1 MVTARFAGLSD
12 IGHEC
17 TAKEHHASA
26 EQPLAYVTFSQE
38 EPGPQDGKESAELGV
53 CGAMEQKSGL
63 SKSGRR
69 EKRSRYPCGHL
80 HQELS
85 IYGSSSG

>member
-17 TAKEHHASA
+17 TAQEHHASA

-38 EPGPQDGKESAELGV
+38 EPGPQDGKESAELEERRTRV
-53 CGAMEQKSGL
+53 EQEVLVQNG
-63 SKSGRR
+63 
-69 EKRSRYPCGHL
+69 
-80 HQELS
+80 QER
-85 IYGSSSG
+85 G

>member
-26 EQPLAYVTFSQE
+26 EQPLTYVTFSQE
-38 EPGPQDGKESAELGV
+38 EPGPQDGKESAEL
-53 CGAMEQKSGL
+53 EE
-63 SKSGRR
+63 RR
-69 EKRSRYPCGHL
+69 TRVA
-80 HQELS
+80 QEVLVQN
-85 IYGSSSG
+85 GQERG

>member
-38 EPGPQDGKESAELGV
+38 EPGPQDGKESAEL
-53 CGAMEQKSGL
+53 EE
-63 SKSGRR
+63 RR
-69 EKRSRYPCGHL
+69 TRVA
-80 HQELS
+80 QEVLVQN
-85 IYGSSSG
+85 GQERG